1 MATSQNN
8 FRVLSPG
15 ARGLRK
21 FQMPGVDRTLN
32 LRDGSV
38 GFLLVHN
45 ACYIDRFVERLD
57 VGTWDDWGHAVRPVR
72 GQSTGFSNHASGT
85 ACDLN
90 ATRHPRGVPTRKTWT
105 DRQITQIHS
114 RLKMYDGCLR
124 WGGDYVR
131 VPDAMHWEAA
141 RDIAACEKVA
151 RRLMRTKIGKE
162 VLAVNPG
169 LRAVILS

>member
-1 MATSQNN
+1 MATSQNG
-8 FRVLSPG
+8 FRVLDPG
-15 ARGLRK
+15 HATIRK
-21 FQMPGVDRTLN
+21 FQLPGVNRTLN
-32 LRDGSV
+32 LRNGSA

-45 ACYIDRFVERLD
+45 AVYIDRYVERLD
-57 VGTWDDWGHAVRPVR
+57 LGVWDEWGHAVRPVR
-72 GQSTGFSNHASGT
+72 GQSSGYSNHASGT

-90 ATRHPRGVPTRKTWT
+90 ATRHPRGVATRKTWT
-105 DRQITQIHS
+105 DKQIAQIHN

-131 VPDAMHWEAA
+131 VPDAMHWELNKPLPAA
-141 RDIAACEKVA
+141 ERTA

-162 VLAVNPG
+162 VLAANPG